1 MHGTAVLARR
11 RSAARP
17 AIGACLFAAAAAA
30 LSGCAQPAQ
39 AAPPIQLGTAYVAKP
54 GSTDVTDAYL
64 VVQNN
69 GQADRLLSAS
79 TSVGGRVTL
88 RGPTPGSGRMRAVPD
103 IRIPADRTIRLVPNG
118 YHLVI
123 TGARPMHAGKEITL
137 TLTFAH
143 AGQLE
148 VPATVT
154 NPQTGG
160 ASYFTN

>member
-1 MHGTAVLARR
+1 MHGTAVPARHR
-11 RSAARP
+11 GAVRS
-17 AIGACLFAAAAAA
+17 AIGACLMSAAAAA

-54 GSTDVTDAYL
+54 GPSDVTEAYL

-69 GQADRLLSAS
+69 GRADRLLSAS

-88 RGPTPGSGRMRAVPD
+88 RGPAPGSGRMRVVPD
-103 IRIPADRTIRLVPNG
+103 IRIPAGHVVRLVPNG

-123 TGARPMHAGKEITL
+123 TGARPMRAGTEITL
-137 TLTFAH
+137 TLVFAR
-143 AGQLE
+143 AGQIR
-148 VPATVT
+148 VPAEVT

-160 ASYFTN
+160 SSYFTN